1 MIINSLI
8 RYAIMLF
15 LILASAL
22 SHAQAPAKVFA
33 YDYYLGF
40 PLSDPKL
47 QEFFSHNHIIL
58 QPYYNMDIMVKDLQA
73 HRITAAFLPAATLEY
88 LKDIKDYQGIA
99 SSTVGKDR
107 QLFLTSYLIV
117 NKSSSII
124 QIEQLQN
131 KKIAYINTSCT
142 TSYFAPRIFFD
153 QHDKL
158 YNGFFSQQVKVDGFY
173 QQIPSLIAGT
183 ADATMVWDKIWLQ
196 DPKNAQTTRIIGKIS
211 GMPTPVVILN
221 MTTDAALEKPL
232 LEVLEAYKP
241 TSKSK
246 WLFSGFSTYQG
257 KLVQVFLNQIEKSK
271 AAEKPL

>member
-1 MIINSLI
+1 MIIKILI
-8 RYAIMLF
+8 RYAAMLF
-15 LILASAL
+15 LILASTL
-22 SHAQAPAKVFA
+22 GYAQTQAKVFG

-40 PLSDPKL
+40 PLTDPKL
-47 QEFFSHNHIIL
+47 KEFFSQNHITL

-73 HRITAAFLPAATLEY
+73 HRITGAFLPAATLEY
-88 LKDIKDYQGIA
+88 LKDVKDYQGIA
-99 SSTVGKDR
+99 SSTVGKDK

-117 NKSSSII
+117 NKSSSIT

-158 YNGFFSQQVKVDGFY
+158 YNGFFSQQVKVNGFY
-173 QQIPSLIAGT
+173 QQVPSLIIGT
-183 ADATMVWDKIWLQ
+183 ADTTMIWDKIWLQ

-232 LEVLEAYKP
+232 LQALEAYKP
-241 TSKSK
+241 TDKSK
-246 WLFSGFSTYQG
+246 WLFSGFSTYQSR
-257 KLVQVFLNQIEKSK
+257 LVQNFLSQIEKSK